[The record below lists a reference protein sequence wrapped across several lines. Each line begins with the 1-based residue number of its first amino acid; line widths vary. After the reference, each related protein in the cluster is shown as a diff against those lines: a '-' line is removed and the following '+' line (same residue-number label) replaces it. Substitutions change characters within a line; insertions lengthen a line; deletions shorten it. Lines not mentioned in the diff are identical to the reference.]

1 MNKQRLNFIN
11 EALMFLVLMGLFGI
25 GISLRLQMHLYGGVH
40 YYLGL
45 TLVVLILIHI
55 YLHWI
60 SIVKMYQK
68 LIPDPGK
75 RKIISI
81 IYVSISILLLV
92 GFITSIFI
100 LET

>member
-11 EALMFLVLMGLFGI
+11 EALMFLVLMGLAGI
-25 GISLRLQMHLYGGVH
+25 GLSLRIQMHLYGNVH

-45 TLVVLILIHI
+45 TLVILILTHI

-68 LIPDPGK
+68 LIPDPRK
-75 RKIISI
+75 RK
-81 IYVSISILLLV
+81 VISILYISVSIILLL
-92 GFITSIFI
+92 GFRTRALFF
-100 LET
+100 